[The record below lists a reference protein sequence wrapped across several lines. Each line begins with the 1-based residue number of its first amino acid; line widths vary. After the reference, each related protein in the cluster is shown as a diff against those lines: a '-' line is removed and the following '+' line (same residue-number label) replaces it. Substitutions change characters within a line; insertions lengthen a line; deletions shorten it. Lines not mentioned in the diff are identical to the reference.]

1 MEGELAKL
9 DGLEVMHD
17 QEDTLLHLVGVLGTK
32 DDRLSLGLQPVLPE
46 KLMRAP
52 EEMMVPSFLMAS
64 L

>member
-9 DGLEVMHD
+9 DRLEVMHD
-17 QEDTLLHLVGVLGTK
+17 QEDTLLHLVGVLGTE
-32 DDRLSLGLQPVLPE
+32 DDCLSLGLWPVLLE